1 MPYTTNIDKHGV
13 PMLVGPQC
21 NCIACPCIKKA
32 LDTNPK
38 GWIFI
43 FKSVFSSLYSLWNFM
58 PEISK
63 QIWPSSCTV
72 FMIKEVK
79 LIQKDLHQ
87 NWSLCYF
94 ISYLYAAFHCNS
106 YKNSCLKC
114 YDRFVVAFAIL
125 EIWRDQ

>member
-1 MPYTTNIDKHGV
+1 
-13 PMLVGPQC
+13 
-21 NCIACPCIKKA
+21 
-32 LDTNPK
+32 
-38 GWIFI
+38 
-43 FKSVFSSLYSLWNFM
+43 M